1 MQQHVSKANNECGMR
16 IQNCYF
22 DYLTR
27 YSNHRAIL
35 ILILTIDVVAK
46 GQYLVN
52 ERCCCVSK
60 SIGTPNKSI
69 KIVNTFH
76 TRVPSLFLQHKLK
89 YKTRYFRKT

>member
-1 MQQHVSKANNECGMR
+1 MFPKQIMNAGCGYK
-16 IQNCYF
+16 ISYF